1 MSFALRPSIGKVC
14 GAVVPV
20 ARLSQRTTAF
30 RATSVKRSPQ
40 IRAMS
45 AQSDTK
51 LDKNTPDSK
60 WKEILSAEEVRTP
73 RFLESSVACS
83 AVHARLLHTCSRTLV
98 GDE

>member
-1 MSFALRPSIGKVC
+1 MSFVLRPSIGKVC
-14 GAVVPV
+14 GAVLPV

-30 RATSVKRSPQ
+30 RATSVKRSLQ

-60 WKEILSAEEVRTP
+60 WKEILSAEEVCNAAI
-73 RFLESSVACS
+73 F
-83 AVHARLLHTCSRTLV
+83 
-98 GDE
+98 